1 MNWDAIG
8 AVGEIIGALAVVV
21 SVVYL
26 AAQVKKQTTESQLAA
41 TRELSTLYNDCL
53 NPAFQEKEFSSLYL
67 GAIQNYDDIPREDR
81 FRIAMYIQKVC
92 RMFEQH
98 FVHIRQQ
105 KVDQI
110 FVDSINLS
118 FEEWLTF
125 PGIQRW
131 WELSRDLFVPEFR
144 EHVDDLIKKAK
155 VRGYSSTFKQQ

>member
-26 AAQVKKQTTESQLAA
+26 AAQVRKQTTESRLTA
-41 TRELSTLYNDCL
+41 TRELSRLYNETLDH
-53 NPAFQEKEFSSLYL
+53 AFQEKEFSSLYL
-67 GAIQNYDDIPREDR
+67 SALQNYDDIPREDR
-81 FRIAMYIQKVC
+81 YRVAMYIQKCC

-98 FVHIRQQ
+98 FVHIRRQ
-105 KVDQI
+105 KVDQM

-118 FEEWLTF
+118 FQEWLTF

-144 EHVDDLIKKAK
+144 EYVDDLIEKAK
-155 VRGYSSTFKQQ
+155 VRGYNSTFKHQ